1 LLILAIRIGN
11 QTYAVP
17 TRWIVEVVPLVSL
30 RAVPQAPPYLSG
42 VCNYR
47 GRIAPVIDLGQ
58 LLLGRPCD
66 RRLSTRIVFVEDPA
80 HQGPVLGLIAEGVT
94 ETFELDD
101 AVRARGSTVSAAD
114 TPYLGAVVQHEIG
127 LIQMVEVA
135 ALWEWERQLP
145 ELPAALDPPML
156 PAPLDAPEP
165 GW

>member
-1 LLILAIRIGN
+1 MLILAIHIGD

-30 RAVPQAPPYLSG
+30 RTVPQAPLYLAG

-58 LLLGRPCD
+58 LLDGRRCH
-66 RRLSTRIVFVEDPA
+66 RRLSTRIVFIEDPDR
-80 HQGPVLGLIAEGVT
+80 QGPVLGLIAEGVT

-101 AVRARGSTVSAAD
+101 TARARGHTVCAD

-127 LIQMVEVA
+127 LVQMIEVS
-135 ALWEWERQLP
+135 ALWESEREFPQLP
-145 ELPAALDPPML
+145 GSIEV
-156 PAPLDAPEP
+156 PEP
-165 GW
+165 R